1 MPTACSTRSPARRS
15 AEPIAA
21 AALAV
26 LTAAAAM
33 PARADGLIAYRI
45 VDAAIPV
52 SLTGQ
57 PGDAT
62 RGRAIVANRQ
72 IGLCVLCHSG
82 PFPELRFH
90 SDLAPDLTG
99 IGSRMSEGQLR
110 LRVVDASHANPST
123 IMPSYYRIDGLTRV
137 TPALRGKPLLDAGQ
151 IEDVVAYLKTLRE

>member
-1 MPTACSTRSPARRS
+1 MPTAYSTRSPARRS
-15 AEPIAA
+15 VEPIAA

-33 PARADGLIAYRI
+33 PARADGLVTYRI
-45 VDAAIPV
+45 VDAAIPA

-110 LRVVDASHANPST
+110 LRVVDASHANSAT

>member
-33 PARADGLIAYRI
+33 PARADGLVAYRI